1 MAQRLEVHYR
11 WQITEWEHLDL
22 LSDPLFPVIVVDDR
36 LLRDNVDIIG
46 FLSKHKLTF
55 EQFIQRVPDDY
66 TGTTA
71 ILQC

>member
-1 MAQRLEVHYR
+1 M
-11 WQITEWEHLDL
+11 
-22 LSDPLFPVIVVDDR
+22 DDR